1 MLPWLFALLV
11 LLVSPLY
18 FPFHS
23 NSHVLLNDVESQSQ
37 ENNVS
42 RILLLTAHPDDE
54 SLFFAPT
61 VLALREDLTHPEI
74 YSLTMS
80 VGNAHGL
87 GETRKEELS
96 RSLDVLGIDEDKRWI
111 VDHP

>member
-1 MLPWLFALLV
+1 MLSWLSALLI
-11 LLVSPLY
+11 LLVSSLY

-23 NSHVLLNDVESQSQ
+23 NSHVLLDHARSQSQ
-37 ENNVS
+37 ETDAS

-54 SLFFAPT
+54 CLFFAPT
-61 VLALREDLTHPEI
+61 VLALREDPIHPEI

-80 VGNAHGL
+80 IGNADGL
-87 GETRKEELS
+87 GGTRKDELS
-96 RSLDVLGIDEDKRWI
+96 RSLDVMGIDQDKRWV

>member
-1 MLPWLFALLV
+1 MLLWLFALLV

-23 NSHVLLNDVESQSQ
+23 NSHILLGGSQ
-37 ENNVS
+37 ETNTS

-54 SLFFAPT
+54 CLFFAPT
-61 VLALREDLTHPEI
+61 VLALRGDPTRPEI

-80 VGNAHGL
+80 IGDAAGL
-87 GETRKEELS
+87 GKTRKEELS
-96 RSLDVLGIDEDKRWI
+96 RSLDVMGIDQDKRWV